1 MTSWFKYYLLTINS
15 AITLDIIAVYIEV
28 YSVTA
33 SHLLAHFFIAH
44 RAPAADPTAASL
56 IKIKA

>member
-28 YSVTA
+28 YSVTP
-33 SHLLAHFFIAH
+33 SHLFAHFLFAH
-44 RAPAADPTAASL
+44 RATAADPTAVSL
-56 IKIKA
+56 MIN

>member
-28 YSVTA
+28 YSVTP
-33 SHLLAHFFIAH
+33 SHLFAH
-44 RAPAADPTAASL
+44 RATAADPTAVSL
-56 IKIKA
+56 MIN